1 MTLVLGDHST
11 QFPAVQYVRSFE
23 KAVKKEVNIQSMQGI
38 TASRAGVDVGVGPVL
53 DEPSGD
59 LKHAVDGLAG
69 LFFRRQFALELMG
82 LNV

>member
-1 MTLVLGDHST
+1 
-11 QFPAVQYVRSFE
+11 
-23 KAVKKEVNIQSMQGI
+23 MQGI